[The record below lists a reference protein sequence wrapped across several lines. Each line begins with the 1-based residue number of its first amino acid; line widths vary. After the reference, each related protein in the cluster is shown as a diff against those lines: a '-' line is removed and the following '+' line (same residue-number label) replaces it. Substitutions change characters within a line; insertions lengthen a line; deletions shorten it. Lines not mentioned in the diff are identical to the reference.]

1 MIGLKKSILKKFIR
15 SMACLNIFLR
25 KCEFDDR
32 DNAPK
37 HCIGKEFD
45 KRPCKGPPCR
55 PFWDYSEWDKC
66 DCLSLKTH
74 RKRICKRITS
84 KDTADILPDR
94 DCYGL
99 TSEPLEKNCVG
110 PEVSYSGFQI
120 RAGQVILPS
129 PSLSPR
135 ISI

>member
-1 MIGLKKSILKKFIR
+1 MIRVDRGDHSDLWPRERPHTKVFFSRQKSP
-15 SMACLNIFLR
+15 ATHLNMIFR

-110 PEVSYSGFQI
+110 PEVS
-120 RAGQVILPS
+120 
-129 PSLSPR
+129 
-135 ISI
+135 

>member
-1 MIGLKKSILKKFIR
+1 MKIPGNKIQMRDIHPAGTNFY
-15 SMACLNIFLR
+15 FR

-74 RKRICKRITS
+74 RRRICKRITS
-84 KDTADILPDR
+84 KDTADVLPDR

-99 TSEPLEKNCVG
+99 SSEPLEKNCVG
-110 PEVSYSGFQI
+110 PEVKKIEWAFAW
-120 RAGQVILPS
+120 AGSLVGIL
-129 PSLSPR
+129 
-135 ISI
+135 

>member
-1 MIGLKKSILKKFIR
+1 MIF
-15 SMACLNIFLR
+15 R

-110 PEVSYSGFQI
+110 PEVSYSGLQN
-120 RAGQVILPS
+120 RARQVISGDMPGS
-129 PSLSPR
+129 QPPLSF
-135 ISI
+135 I